1 MGKCDTSPIALRTYP
16 PHFGLRLV
24 KLFPRLIETRS
35 APPEIPAEI
44 SAMATQRFFDSLDW
58 ESDTWEDG
66 NMVSVL
72 AYARGNRS
80 LNLGSWRPCF
90 PSELWS
96 DQKGLIPWAR
106 VGYTH
111 CRYVLLKFNFNLMY
125 VEIQLLWP
133 NRAWLRHC
141 TMGKRVCSLGF
152 FPGLSQWNQFSWG
165 NLSKKGPHHK
175 IRSFSQICYTFDM
188 FQQCF
193 NMFFV
198 ILSTG
203 PMI

>member
-72 AYARGNRS
+72 AYARGN
-80 LNLGSWRPCF
+80 
-90 PSELWS
+90 
-96 DQKGLIPWAR
+96 
-106 VGYTH
+106 
-111 CRYVLLKFNFNLMY
+111 LKSTVVQTSHSIL
-125 VEIQLLWP
+125 QL
-133 NRAWLRHC
+133 
-141 TMGKRVCSLGF
+141 
-152 FPGLSQWNQFSWG
+152 
-165 NLSKKGPHHK
+165 
-175 IRSFSQICYTFDM
+175 
-188 FQQCF
+188 
-193 NMFFV
+193 
-198 ILSTG
+198 
-203 PMI
+203 